1 MKKKLLVMVTCISL
15 VGMLLAGCGPKN
27 KAANTSG
34 EASSDTANKTI
45 KIGVA
50 APITGNYAEY
60 GMGFQIATEMAV
72 EEINAAGGINGKDL
86 ELKIMDSKGD
96 AKEASA
102 IARQFSDDAD
112 IMGVVGD
119 FSSTCCMA
127 TAPIYEEA
135 GLLQLSPTASNP
147 NYAGMNKYMFGIMGR
162 QDAEGPFVAKYLLGK
177 YLEAKNVAVIYLNN
191 DWGVAAKDYLIKQ
204 AAEEGINIVAE
215 ENHVDGEKDFTGV
228 LTKVQQANP
237 DTIVLVTFYNECA
250 IIANQIKQM
259 GWDVKVTALG
269 PGASEQI
276 IDLGGDNVE
285 GFLTSTPFFAADD
298 DPKGGAFKKDFEE
311 KAGYTLNVHSACA
324 YDAVY
329 MLAEAM
335 KNCDEITRDNLRDE
349 LHALKGFNGVTGP
362 LEFSEDG
369 DLSRKYLIVG
379 IENGEWVVKEGY
391 DYYDE

>member
-1 MKKKLLVMVTCISL
+1 MKRKLLVMIMCVSL
-15 VGMLLAGCGPKN
+15 VSMFLAGCGSESDN
-27 KAANTSG
+27 KTNDNS
-34 EASSDTANKTI
+34 TATEKETI

-60 GMGFQIATEMAV
+60 GIGFKVATTMAV
-72 EEINAAGGINGKDL
+72 EEINAAGGVNGKKL
-86 ELKIMDSKGD
+86 ELSIMDSKGD
-96 AKEASA
+96 AKEATA
-102 IARQFSDDAD
+102 IARQFSDDKE
-112 IMGVVGD
+112 IMAVVGD
-119 FSSTCCMA
+119 FSSTCSMA

-177 YLEAKNVAVIYLNN
+177 YLGAKNVGIIYLNN
-191 DWGVAAKDYLIKQ
+191 DWGVAARQYLTEQ
-204 AAEEGINIVAE
+204 AAKEGINIVAE

-237 DTIVLVTFYNECA
+237 DTICLVTFYNECA
-250 IIANQIKQM
+250 IISNQIKQM

-276 IDLGGDNVE
+276 IDLGGENVE
-285 GFLTSTPFFAADD
+285 GFLTSTPFFATDD
-298 DPKGGAFKKDFEE
+298 DKKGSEFKEKFE
-311 KAGYTLNVHSACA
+311 KKVGYTLNVHSACA

-335 KNCDEITRDNLRDE
+335 KNCDEITRDNVCDQLQT
-349 LHALKGFNGVTGP
+349 LKGF
-362 LEFSEDG
+362 
-369 DLSRKYLIVG
+369 
-379 IENGEWVVKEGY
+379 
-391 DYYDE
+391 

>member
-1 MKKKLLVMVTCISL
+1 MKRKLLVMLTCISL
-15 VGMLLAGCGPKN
+15 LGMLLTGCGSNNTTKDTSAN
-27 KAANTSG
+27 KSSDAAN
-34 EASSDTANKTI
+34 ETI
-45 KIGVA
+45 KIGLA

-60 GMGFQIATEMAV
+60 GIGFEIATEMAV
-72 EEINAAGGINGKDL
+72 NEINAAGGINGKNL
-86 ELKIMDSKGD
+86 EIKTMDSKGD
-96 AKEASA
+96 AKEATA
-102 IARQFSDDAD
+102 IARQFSDESE
-112 IMGVVGD
+112 IMAVVGD

-127 TAPIYEEA
+127 TAPIYEEN

-147 NYAGMNKYMFGIMGR
+147 DYAGMNKYMFGIMGR
-162 QDAEGPFVAKYLLGK
+162 QDAEGPFVSKYLLGK
-177 YLEAKNVAVIYLNN
+177 YLDAKNVAVIYLNN
-191 DWGVAAKDYLIKQ
+191 DWGVAAKKFLIEQ

-237 DTIVLVTFYNECA
+237 DTICLVTFYNECA

-259 GWDVKVTALG
+259 GWDVKITALG

-276 IDLGGDNVE
+276 IELGGENVE

-298 DPKGGAFKKDFEE
+298 DPKGGAFKKEFEE

-335 KNCDEITRDNLRDE
+335 KNCDEITRDNVRDE
-349 LHALKGFNGVTGP
+349 LQALKGFSGVTGP
-362 LEFSEDG
+362 LEFSENG
-369 DLSRKYLIVG
+369 DLSRKYLIVS
-379 IENGEWVVKEGY
+379 IENGEWIVKEGY

>member
-1 MKKKLLVMVTCISL
+1 MKRKLFAIVMCISL
-15 VGMLLAGCGPKN
+15 LGTLLTGCGADN
-27 KAANTSG
+27 KTEDTSTNTSS
-34 EASSDTANKTI
+34 EEVNKTI

-60 GMGFQIATEMAV
+60 GIGFQIATDMAV
-72 EEINAAGGINGKDL
+72 NEINEAGGINGRDL
-86 ELKIMDSKGD
+86 EIKIMDSKGD
-96 AKEASA
+96 AKEATA
-102 IARQFSDDAD
+102 ISRQFSDDEE
-112 IMGVVGD
+112 IMAVVGD

-177 YLEAKNVAVIYLNN
+177 YLKSKKVAVIYLNN
-191 DWGVAAKDYLIKQ
+191 DWGVAAKNYLIEQ
-204 AAEEGINIVAE
+204 AAEEGIDVVAE

-237 DTIVLVTFYNECA
+237 DTICLVTFYNECA

-259 GWDVKVTALG
+259 GWDVKITALG

-276 IDLGGDNVE
+276 IELGGENVE
-285 GFLTSTPFFAADD
+285 GFLTSTPFFAAED
-298 DPKGGAFKKDFEE
+298 DPKGGAFKKAFEE

-335 KNCDEITRDNLRDE
+335 KNCDEITRDNIRDE
-349 LHALKGFNGVTGP
+349 LQGLKGFNGVTGP
-362 LEFSEDG
+362 LEFSQDG

-379 IENGEWVVKEGY
+379 IENGKWTVKEGY